1 MSTIR
6 LTVGL
11 AAAWLAVPGL
21 AQTKPD
27 SSPSAL
33 LAKAI
38 ESNRDLLA
46 VSQRIDEARGL
57 LRQAGVR
64 PAPTLEASGTTGRP
78 LGTVGEEQFGAGISQ
93 TLETA
98 GKRPLR
104 IRDRKSVV

>member
-6 LTVGL
+6 TLTVGL
-11 AAAWLAVPGL
+11 AAAWLAVPGS

-38 ESNRDLLA
+38 ESNRDPLA

-64 PAPTLEASGTTGRP
+64 ACALLEVSGTTGRA
-78 LGTVGEEQFGAGISQ
+78 LGGLVGEGAVRRRYLADFGDSLKAASAD
-93 TLETA
+93 LVA
-98 GKRPLR
+98 
-104 IRDRKSVV
+104 